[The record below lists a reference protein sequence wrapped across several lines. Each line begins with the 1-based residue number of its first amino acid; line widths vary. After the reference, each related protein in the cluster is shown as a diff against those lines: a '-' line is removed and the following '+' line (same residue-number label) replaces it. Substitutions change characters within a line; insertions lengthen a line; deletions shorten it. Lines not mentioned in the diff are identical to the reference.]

1 MSPINVANRISM
13 EEFVNMKVVGPIY
26 EREEREEAASIAVKI
41 APTIFSH
48 EICLRTS
55 SGVSS

>member
-1 MSPINVANRISM
+1 M
-13 EEFVNMKVVGPIY
+13 EEFVNIKVVGPIY
-26 EREEREEAASIAVKI
+26 EREEREEAASIPVRI